1 MLRLCNFL
9 GINSTP
15 LAAQFFFVG
24 RVLPKGFLYPL
35 GKTRPTKSHLLNPS
49 QLAAGCFVL
58 TLLLLTGC
66 ASTSKVTLQ
75 SRPASPETSAYAFNG
90 RVVTKHDGERSSAG
104 VRWTHKGV
112 EDEILLLA
120 PLGQTVA
127 RIYSD
132 AQGVLLETSGKKYF
146 EQDAETL
153 TERVLGWHLPLSGMR
168 YWVLALPAAGGGADV
183 ERAENGQ
190 IKVLRQD
197 GWEIN
202 YTRYAAES
210 ADSLP
215 LRMTLQRN
223 GMEMLLLIDEWEI

>member
-1 MLRLCNFL
+1 MLRVY
-9 GINSTP
+9 I
-15 LAAQFFFVG
+15 LA
-24 RVLPKGFLYPL
+24 
-35 GKTRPTKSHLLNPS
+35 
-49 QLAAGCFVL
+49 
-58 TLLLLTGC
+58 LLLLAGC
-66 ASTSKVTLQ
+66 ASAPKTTLQ
-75 SRPASPETSAYAFNG
+75 ARPVQPEMSAYAFNG
-90 RVVTKHDGERSSAG
+90 RVVAKHEGERSTAG

-127 RIYSD
+127 RIFSD
-132 AQGVLLETSGKKYF
+132 AQGVLLEASGKQYF
-146 EQDAETL
+146 EQDAEAL

-168 YWVLALPAAGGGADV
+168 YWVLALPAAGSEAAI
-183 ERAENGQ
+183 ERDENGQ

-202 YTRYAAES
+202 YTRYAAEKP
-210 ADSLP
+210 DSLP